1 MDDSGLASECQMDG
15 GSEAHSELSQRE
27 RVPLSLHGDAE
38 IPGPSALILLPPT
51 FNISMCC
58 AQYGQD
64 RIHMFT
70 PGPATLRNHVNIS
83 KVFHELREQ
92 KDTTI

>member
-15 GSEAHSELSQRE
+15 GSEAHSELSQSK

-51 FNISMCC
+51 FNISVCC
-58 AQYGQD
+58 AQYGRD
-64 RIHMFT
+64 CIHMFT

>member
-1 MDDSGLASECQMDG
+1 MDNGGFARECQMG
-15 GSEAHSELSQRE
+15 AGSEAHSELSQRE
-27 RVPLSLHGDAE
+27 RLPLSLHGDAE
-38 IPGPSALILLPPT
+38 IPGPNALILLPPT

-64 RIHMFT
+64 HIHMFT
-70 PGPATLRNHVNIS
+70 PGPETLRNHVNIS
-83 KVFHELREQ
+83 KVFHELRGQ

>member
-1 MDDSGLASECQMDG
+1 MTSGLARECQMDG
-15 GSEAHSELSQRE
+15 GSEAHSELSQGE
-27 RVPLSLHGDAE
+27 RLPLSLHGDTE
-38 IPGPSALILLPPT
+38 IPGPTALVLLPPT
-51 FNISMCC
+51 VNISVCC
-58 AQYGQD
+58 AQYGRD
-64 RIHMFT
+64 CIHMFT

>member
-1 MDDSGLASECQMDG
+1 MVALPGNARWMEEVKPIQSFLRGRDS
-15 GSEAHSELSQRE
+15 
-27 RVPLSLHGDAE
+27 LSLHGDAE

-64 RIHMFT
+64 CIHMLS

>member
-1 MDDSGLASECQMDG
+1 MDDGGLARECQMDG

-27 RVPLSLHGDAE
+27 RLLFSLHGDTE

-51 FNISMCC
+51 LTISMCC

-64 RIHMFT
+64 CIHMFSL
-70 PGPATLRNHVNIS
+70 GPATLRNHVNIN
-83 KVFHELREQ
+83 KVFHELRGQ

>member
-1 MDDSGLASECQMDG
+1 MTVALLVSARWMEEVKPIQSFLRGRDS
-15 GSEAHSELSQRE
+15 
-27 RVPLSLHGDAE
+27 LSLHGDAE

-64 RIHMFT
+64 CIHMLS

>member
-1 MDDSGLASECQMDG
+1 MDNGGLARECQMDG
-15 GSEAHSELSQRE
+15 GSEAHSELSQSK

-64 RIHMFT
+64 CIHMLS

>member
-1 MDDSGLASECQMDG
+1 MDDGGQARECQMDG

-27 RVPLSLHGDAE
+27 RLPLSLHGDME

-51 FNISMCC
+51 LTISMCC
-58 AQYGQD
+58 AQYGQGCT
-64 RIHMFT
+64 HMFT
-70 PGPATLRNHVNIS
+70 SGPATLRNYVNIT
-83 KVFHELREQ
+83 KVFHELRGQ

>member
-1 MDDSGLASECQMDG
+1 VDNGGFARECQMG
-15 GSEAHSELSQRE
+15 AGSEAHSELSQRE
-27 RVPLSLHGDAE
+27 RLPLSLHGDAE
-38 IPGPSALILLPPT
+38 IPGPNALILLPLT

-70 PGPATLRNHVNIS
+70 PGPETLRNHVNIS
-83 KVFHELREQ
+83 KVFHVLRGQ
-92 KDTTI
+92 KDTTT